1 MPNTALTA
9 ARVRMFR
16 LAALLMLIAVPVTAM
31 TDGNA
36 EATVELSSPTVELNA
51 AVPTATSAAPVTTA
65 AATTAVSA
73 FDAASWQDVEVG
85 NIDARVFETALKA
98 AAKAIE
104 RGDVADPG
112 TLTVIDFSRPSTER
126 RMWVYDLRTR
136 TLVFDEL
143 VSHGRGSGVAMAT
156 AFSNVPESN
165 RSSLGLYR
173 TAETYIG
180 KHGYSLRIDGLEPGV
195 NDRARE
201 RAIVIHAAD
210 YVNEKSAR
218 AQGYLGR
225 SLGCPALRP
234 EVARQ
239 VIDTVKGGGLIF
251 AYYPDPTWLRTSKY
265 LG

>member
-1 MPNTALTA
+1 MKNTTA
-9 ARVRMFR
+9 TATRVRIVR
-16 LAALLMLIAVPVTAM
+16 LVAVLALIGAPAAVL
-31 TDGNA
+31 TDRTA
-36 EATVELSSPTVELNA
+36 EARAELSSA
-51 AVPTATSAAPVTTA
+51 APEATSAVAVA
-65 AATTAVSA
+65 VATSTKAVVSA
-73 FDAASWQDVEVG
+73 LDPGAWQDVAVG
-85 NIDARVFETALKA
+85 GIDARVFETALKA
-98 AAKAIE
+98 AATAIE
-104 RGDVADPG
+104 RGDVTDPG

-126 RMWVYDLRTR
+126 RMWVYDLRSR

-143 VSHGRGSGVAMAT
+143 VSHGRGSGLTMAT

-173 TAETYIG
+173 AGETYIG
-180 KHGYSLRIDGLEPGV
+180 KHGYSLRIDGLEPGI

>member
-1 MPNTALTA
+1 MKNTASAGT
-9 ARVRMFR
+9 RVRIVR
-16 LAALLMLIAVPVTAM
+16 LIAVLALIGVPAAVL
-31 TDGNA
+31 TDRTA
-36 EATVELSSPTVELNA
+36 EARVDRG
-51 AVPTATSAAPVTTA
+51 SAAPVAAPASTVAAETSTA
-65 AATTAVSA
+65 TVSA
-73 FDAASWQDVEVG
+73 LDPAAWQDVEVG
-85 NIDARVFETALKA
+85 GIDARVFETALKA
-98 AAKAIE
+98 AATAIE

-112 TLTVIDFSRPSTER
+112 TLTVIDFSQPSTKR
-126 RMWVYDLRTR
+126 RMWVYDLRAR
-136 TLVFDEL
+136 TLLFDEL
-143 VSHGRGSGVAMAT
+143 VSHGRGSGLAQAT
-156 AFSNVPESN
+156 TFSNVPESN

-180 KHGYSLRIDGLEPGV
+180 KHGYSLRIDGLEPGI

-251 AYYPDPTWLRTSKY
+251 AYYPDPHWLRTSKY

>member
-1 MPNTALTA
+1 MKNITVSA
-9 ARVRMFR
+9 ARVRTFC
-16 LAALLMLIAVPVTAM
+16 LVALLTLIGVPVATLADR
-31 TDGNA
+31 TA
-36 EATVELSSPTVELNA
+36 EARPELSSAVAVSAATA
-51 AVPTATSAAPVTTA
+51 AVTATSSTA
-65 AATTAVSA
+65 AVST
-73 FDAASWQDVEVG
+73 FDPAAWQDVEVG
-85 NIDARVFETALKA
+85 DINAEVFETALKA
-98 AAKAIE
+98 AANAIE
-104 RGDVADPG
+104 RGDVTDPG

-126 RMWVYDLRTR
+126 RMWVYDLRAR
-136 TLVFDEL
+136 ALLFDEL
-143 VSHGRGSGVAMAT
+143 VSHGRGSGLAKAT

-251 AYYPDPTWLRTSKY
+251 AYYPDPNWLRTSKY

>member
-1 MPNTALTA
+1 MI
-9 ARVRMFR
+9 RVV
-16 LAALLMLIAVPVTAM
+16 ALLAVLGVPVAAM
-31 TDGNA
+31 TDRTA
-36 EATVELSSPTVELNA
+36 EAGIELSSVAPV
-51 AVPTATSAAPVTTA
+51 ATSAVTVS
-65 AATTAVSA
+65 AATATATLSR
-73 FDAASWQDVEVG
+73 FDPAAWQDVALGDV
-85 NIDARVFETALKA
+85 NAQVFETALKA
-98 AAKAIE
+98 AANAIE
-104 RGDVADPG
+104 RGDVVDPA

-126 RMWVYDLRTR
+126 RMWVYDLRAR
-136 TLVFDEL
+136 ALLFDEL
-143 VSHGRGSGVAMAT
+143 VSHGRGSGLAQAT

-180 KHGYSLRIDGLEPGV
+180 KHGYSLRIDGLEPGI

-210 YVNEKSAR
+210 YVNEKNAR

-251 AYYPDPTWLRTSKY
+251 AYYPDPNWLRTSKY

>member
-1 MPNTALTA
+1 MKNTARTGV
-9 ARVRMFR
+9 RVRMVR
-16 LAALLMLIAVPVTAM
+16 LAVMLTLIGVPVAAM
-31 TDGNA
+31 TDETA
-36 EATVELSSPTVELNA
+36 EATVELSNPAVELNSTPAETPVAPLATGTADA
-51 AVPTATSAAPVTTA
+51 ALT
-65 AATTAVSA
+65 A
-73 FDAASWQDVEVG
+73 FDPAAWQDVEIG
-85 NIDARVFETALKA
+85 AIDARVFETALKA
-98 AAKAIE
+98 AATALE

-126 RMWVYDLRTR
+126 RMWVYDLRAR
-136 TLVFDEL
+136 VLVFDEL
-143 VSHGRGSGVAMAT
+143 VSHGRGSGLTMAT

-180 KHGYSLRIDGLEPGV
+180 KHGYSLRVDGLEPGI

-239 VIDTVKGGGLIF
+239 IIDTVKGGGLIF
-251 AYYPDPTWLRTSKY
+251 AYYPDPHWLRTSKY